1 MPSQFPWPRRS
12 NGASNACGHHHIG
25 HIGILG
31 VDKQGEEFYQ
41 ISIGG
46 AQGADASLGKV
57 IGPAFAQDQVP
68 EVIEQLIAVYLAE
81 REGEEER
88 FIDTVRRI
96 GVDPFKDYVY
106 GANYQTPRRRSR
118 QLAAA

>member
-1 MPSQFPWPRRS
+1 M
-12 NGASNACGHHHIG
+12 
-25 HIGILG
+25 
-31 VDKQGEEFYQ
+31 
-41 ISIGG
+41 
-46 AQGADASLGKV
+46 

-68 EVIEQLIAVYLAE
+68 DIIEKLIAVYLAE

-96 GVDPFKDYVY
+96 GVEPFKEYAY
-106 GANYQTPRRRSR
+106 GTDHQAPRRYSR